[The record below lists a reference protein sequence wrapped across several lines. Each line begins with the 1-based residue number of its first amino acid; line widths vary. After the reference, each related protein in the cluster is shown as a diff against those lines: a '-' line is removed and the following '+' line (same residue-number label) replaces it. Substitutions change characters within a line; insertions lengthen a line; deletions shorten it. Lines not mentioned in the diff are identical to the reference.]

1 MTTVSPSGNTT
12 AAVTYTPIATNT
24 LSSSAA
30 SVTFSSIPGTYKDLV
45 LVFEG
50 AASAAASNGFQIKIN
65 GASGTLQSYTRLQ
78 GNGTSA
84 TSLIN
89 GSGDPACG
97 VIGNTNRSN
106 IIAQIM
112 NYSNATTYKTILSRY
127 NSLDSSDGR
136 TGAYVNL
143 TRATTAVTSLLIDLA
158 TANNFISGSTF
169 TLYGIGA

>member
-1 MTTVSPSGNTT
+1 M
-12 AAVTYTPIATNT
+12 AAGATYTSIASNT
-24 LSSSAA
+24 LSSAAA
-30 SVTFSSIPGTYKDLV
+30 SVTFSSIPGTYTDLV

-50 AASAAASNGFQIKIN
+50 AASATAANGFQIKIN
-65 GASGTLQSYTRLQ
+65 GASGALQSYTRIQ
-78 GNGTSA
+78 GNGTTASSGQVA
-84 TSLIN
+84 N
-89 GSGDPACG
+89 GDPACG

-158 TANNFISGSTF
+158 SANNFTSGSTF
-169 TLYGIGA
+169 TLYGIASA

>member
-1 MTTVSPSGNTT
+1 MAAGATYVS
-12 AAVTYTPIATNT
+12 IASNT
-24 LSSSAA
+24 LTGAA
-30 SVTFSSIPGTYKDLV
+30 SSVTFSSISGAYTDLV

-50 AASAAASNGFQIKIN
+50 LASATAANGFQIKIN

-78 GNGTSA
+78 GNGTTASSGQV
-84 TSLIN
+84 TN
-89 GSGDPACG
+89 GDPACG

-106 IIAQIM
+106 ITAHIM

-143 TRATTAVTSLLIDLA
+143 TRATTAVTSLLIDLG
-158 TANNFISGSTF
+158 TANNFASGSTF
-169 TLYGIGA
+169 SLYGIAAA